1 MTSQTNKKIISV
13 LSLLIL
19 DYLWIYLFMNNKYKT
34 LVLNIQKTNLKVNIY
49 SAIGS
54 YLLMIYLLL
63 EIVIKYKL
71 SYIET
76 FMFGFSIYGI
86 YDLTCGAIFKNWNF
100 QLALIDMIW
109 GGFVYATTL
118 YVYKNI

>member
-63 EIVIKYKL
+63 EIVIKYNL

-86 YDLTCGAIFKNWNF
+86 YDLTCGAIFKNWEF